1 MIRTRRIAFFLGIL
15 CTSSACSDVTA
26 PPPLDT
32 ARYDLIFEST
42 ASPILNQS
50 NLFVLPDGAATRVAL
65 LGETAYASQPRVS
78 FDGRWVAYIAPRPE
92 DGEGAVWLARTD
104 GTGAR
109 QVFTTS
115 GELLSGPA
123 PSPDGS
129 RIAFQAT
136 DEVTGSSKIWIVN
149 ANGSGAYAVTTEAH
163 PTPFVHAAPAWS
175 PDGTQLAMAAGA
187 PGHLGVATMSA
198 EGGPLTMRTQP
209 PSGSDTEPFWSPDG
223 TRLLFART
231 TSPAQS
237 DIVLLTLTGGAQRTL
252 YAGNAHHAAWSPGGS
267 LIAFSARAGGEPA
280 ELFTISPDGGA
291 ASRITTNQVSD
302 RHPNWVRRPTT

>member
-1 MIRTRRIAFFLGIL
+1 MTRTRPIAVVLAIAF
-15 CTSSACSDVTA
+15 TAAACGEVTA

-42 ASPILNQS
+42 PSAALTQS
-50 NLFVLPDGAATRVAL
+50 NLFVLRDGAATRTAL

-78 FDGRWVAYIAPRPE
+78 FDGRWIAYIAPRPE

-104 GTGAR
+104 GTGPR

-115 GELLSGPA
+115 GELLSSPA

-136 DEVTGSSKIWIVN
+136 DPATGGSRIWIVN
-149 ANGSGAYAVTTEAH
+149 ANGSGAYAITTQVHA
-163 PTPFVHAAPAWS
+163 TPFVHAAPAWS
-175 PDGTQLAMAAGA
+175 PDGTQLALAAGE

-209 PSGSDTEPFWSPDG
+209 ASGSDTEPFWSPDG
-223 TRLLFART
+223 TRLLFAHT
-231 TSPAQS
+231 TTPAQS

-252 YAGNAHHAAWSPGGS
+252 HAGNAHHATWSPGGG
-267 LIAFSARAGGEPA
+267 LIAFSARVGSEPA
-280 ELFTISPDGGA
+280 ELFTISPDGGT
-291 ASRITTNQVSD
+291 ASRITTNDVSD
-302 RHPNWVRRPTT
+302 RHPNWVRRPTI